1 MHGPFFIWLHSAEL
15 LSRGQ
20 KLGLYARYQ
29 SSLPQRLSELCI
41 LMMAAHWK
49 AAGEWVD
56 HAPIA
61 RELGV
66 DAEALEALR
75 KGLPAKFKN
84 ADEAAAYELAQ
95 ELLNKRDV
103 SDATYARVKA
113 VLGERGI
120 LDLIAV
126 LGYYGLIAM
135 SMKTFALSRTAPPIR
150 SQSRHSRTP
159 GLRPEEDCVTAQR
172 RKMSLAVLVDHPTGN
187 HPASGCI
194 PTPTLPAR
202 PTSIISAPLPSW
214 RSAAS
219 STCTSSPTP
228 PRRARTTCTR
238 GAGFRCT

>member
-1 MHGPFFIWLHSAEL
+1 MRLPKLTYEQLTPEQKSAWDEVVAGPRKKMHGPFFIWLHSPEL

-20 KLGLYARYQ
+20 KLGLYARYE

-41 LMMAAHWK
+41 LMTAAHWK

-103 SDATYARVKA
+103 SDVTYARVNG

-135 SMKTFALSRTAPPIR
+135 SVRPFALKPD
-150 SQSRHSRTP
+150 
-159 GLRPEEDCVTAQR
+159 G
-172 RKMSLAVLVDHPTGN
+172 
-187 HPASGCI
+187 
-194 PTPTLPAR
+194 
-202 PTSIISAPLPSW
+202 
-214 RSAAS
+214 AAD
-219 STCTSSPTP
+219 PF
-228 PRRARTTCTR
+228 AE
-238 GAGFRCT
+238 

>member
-1 MHGPFFIWLHSAEL
+1 MRLAKLAYDQLTPEQRLAWDEVVAGPRKKMHGPFFIWLHSPEL

-29 SSLPQRLSELCI
+29 SSLPRRLSELCI

-49 AAGEWVD
+49 AVGEWVD

-61 RELGV
+61 RDLGV

-75 KGLPAKFKN
+75 KGLPARFKN
-84 ADEAAAYELAQ
+84 ADEMAAYDLGQ

-135 SMKTFALSRTAPPIR
+135 SMKAFALKPDGVADPFT
-150 SQSRHSRTP
+150 
-159 GLRPEEDCVTAQR
+159 E
-172 RKMSLAVLVDHPTGN
+172 
-187 HPASGCI
+187 
-194 PTPTLPAR
+194 
-202 PTSIISAPLPSW
+202 
-214 RSAAS
+214 
-219 STCTSSPTP
+219 
-228 PRRARTTCTR
+228 
-238 GAGFRCT
+238 